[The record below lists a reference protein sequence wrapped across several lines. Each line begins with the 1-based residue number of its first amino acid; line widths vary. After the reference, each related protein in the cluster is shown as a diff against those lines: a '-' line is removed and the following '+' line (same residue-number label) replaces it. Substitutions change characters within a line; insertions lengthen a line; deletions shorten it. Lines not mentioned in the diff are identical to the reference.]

1 MALGEVASM
10 LNPTSLPSL
19 KVLGILGDNDR
30 DYLSK
35 FSQSRLIELVPQLES
50 LVLPCRLLRNTPV
63 DLIPAFNRTLFDY
76 YSGVPDSF
84 TSRMIEV
91 RNLRLLGLEV
101 STQEFRELP
110 NPGFPIQL
118 RHPKEVGDLP
128 RLISAIRQ
136 QDPVRL
142 ETLYLDETLDIS
154 LESAYSPDQEIVGP
168 VEELIRVCTEKGI
181 EVVFEEQAK
190 SSIDSII
197 SAESTRRQKERAR
210 RGSSLEG
217 RTKEGDLKSNKGL

>member
-35 FSQSRLIELVPQLES
+35 FSQSRLVELVPQLES
-50 LVLPCRLLRNTPV
+50 LVLPCRLLQNTPV

-76 YSGVPDSF
+76 YFGVPDSF
-84 TSRMIEV
+84 TITEV

-118 RHPKEVGDLP
+118 RHPKEVRDLP

-154 LESAYSPDQEIVGP
+154 LESAYSPDQEIFGP
-168 VEELIRVCTEKGI
+168 VEELIRLCTEKGI

-217 RTKEGDLKSNKGL
+217 RTKEGDLKSNKGV